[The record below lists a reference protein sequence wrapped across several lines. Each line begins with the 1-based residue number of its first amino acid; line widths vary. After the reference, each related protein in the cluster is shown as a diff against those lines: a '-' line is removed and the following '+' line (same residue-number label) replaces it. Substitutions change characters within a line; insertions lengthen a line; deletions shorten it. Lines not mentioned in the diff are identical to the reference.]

1 MRSWRCCLRNL
12 GMKFQKT
19 PLILLFSAL
28 VLGGF
33 VYFYELKKE
42 PQPTEAQSESKPVF
56 AFKEEEVQAFTIQ
69 TSKQTFSFEKV
80 SATVPANQKGAANPA
95 FWQMTVPEKAPADA
109 GSVAFLLNLMATSR
123 SDRTLPTPA
132 NRKSEFGL
140 EPPTATV
147 EVKLGNQQ
155 THRLLLGKPN
165 FNRSFLYALVDPLVN
180 PTQDL
185 AVLLVPIEFQNA
197 VDRPLAEWKQI
208 KEKPKAS
215 PTPTPTASPTSTI
228 SPNST
233 VSPTIAPTPTT
244 SPNASPPKSSP
255 SPTLSPSPN

>member
-1 MRSWRCCLRNL
+1 
-12 GMKFQKT
+12 MKFQKT

-56 AFKEEEVQAFTIQ
+56 AFKEEDVQAFTIQ
-69 TSKQTFSFEKV
+69 TSKQTFTFEKIP
-80 SATVPANQKGAANPA
+80 ATVPANQKGVANTD
-95 FWQMTVPEKAPADA
+95 FWQMTAPEKTTADA
-109 GSVAFLLNLMATSR
+109 GAVAFLLNLMATSR

-140 EPPTATV
+140 DQPFATV
-147 EVKLGNQQ
+147 EVKLSNQQ

-165 FNRSFLYALVDPLVN
+165 FNRSFLYALVDPPAK

-185 AVLLVPIEFQNA
+185 SVLLVPIDFKNA
-197 VDRPLAEWKQI
+197 VDRPIAEWKQI

-215 PTPTPTASPTSTI
+215 PTSTASPTPTNSPTSSPTPTASPNA
-228 SPNST
+228 SPTPTNLPTST
-233 VSPTIAPTPTT
+233 VSPTPTN
-244 SPNASPPKSSP
+244 SPDN
-255 SPTLSPSPN
+255 